1 MSGPNFG
8 DVVQSMSAIMTELR
22 KFPLPIQKNMVG
34 FITET
39 LLGNIPQ
46 AGERQSVPPPRSSA
60 LTQTPA
66 ARGMAAGTP
75 KLNGA

>member
-8 DVVQSMSAIMTELR
+8 HVVQSMSVIMTELR

-34 FITET
+34 FIAQT
-39 LLGNIPQ
+39 LLENIPQ
-46 AGERQSVPPPRSSA
+46 AGERHSVPPPRSPA

-66 ARGMAAGTP
+66 ACGMAAGTP
-75 KLNGA
+75 KLKGA